1 MTYQSMTTAW
11 CVAILLLAV
20 TGANGL
26 YVLELVQV
34 AHRHGVSP
42 PPVATPN
49 REKLCSPNGASS
61 CTAIA
66 KRGVEQMTAMGAH
79 IRQLYSG
86 DAATFGSATWFQSPY
101 DVSAVSTRSIADPAT
116 VQAAAALLGGIY
128 AGENATIVPTII
140 STAPERD
147 ALLNVEAFPSSTITR
162 MINAKAFN
170 ATLESVVDE
179 QFPDASVVEAMG
191 AEVGLDAALCS
202 APATRMVCCQQLQK
216 LAVMYAAMGATDSA
230 PTVMANK
237 AKLDAVAAAY
247 FHFSQGYNASV
258 PQDVARG
265 SLGLPLARELLRNM
279 RAKMLPVGDANRN
292 TKITMQYAHRVPI
305 QTALGHDPSDATPLG
320 ETFLVDL
327 LRDDA
332 TNAYFV
338 RLRYAAATNGAP
350 AAAFFPF
357 RCLSAADVPTDAT
370 TADGVICPF
379 DDFTRFVESSSGTSA
394 AGAACYLDE
403 ETRKKFGCS
412 VEGAAPSPECARYRA
427 MCPAQACPGGQVY
440 DVRDDS
446 CKPRVVLSD
455 VISNGA
461 GVAVGIA
468 AVVLGFLL
476 SLFLM
481 HLCPMLCLTKGA
493 SEMHGDCPGN
503 VEVST
508 VPRQ

>member
-1 MTYQSMTTAW
+1 MTYQSMTIAW

-49 REKLCSPNGASS
+49 REKMCSPNGASS

-86 DAATFGSATWFQSPY
+86 DAATFGSATWFQPPY

-128 AGENATIVPTII
+128 ASESATIVPTII

-162 MINAKAFN
+162 MINAKSVQCGTGGGCGRAVPRRQCRGSHGRGGRPGCC
-170 ATLESVVDE
+170 TLFGARHEGVVLS
-179 QFPDASVVEAMG
+179 AAAEAG
-191 AEVGLDAALCS
+191 GD
-202 APATRMVCCQQLQK
+202 VCCGGSHRRRSHCDGEQGQAGCCCRRVLPRLAGLQRQRTPGCG
-216 LAVMYAAMGATDSA
+216 ARQPWTAACAR
-230 PTVMANK
+230 
-237 AKLDAVAAAY
+237 AA
-247 FHFSQGYNASV
+247 SQH
-258 PQDVARG
+258 
-265 SLGLPLARELLRNM
+265 ARED
-279 RAKMLPVGDANRN
+279 ATEGDANRN
-292 TKITMQYAHRVPI
+292 TKMMMQYATGVPI

-338 RLRYAAATNGAP
+338 RLRYAAAANDAP
-350 AAAFFPF
+350 GC
-357 RCLSAADVPTDAT
+357 RLLSVPLSQRGRR
-370 TADGVICPF
+370 ADGCHH
-379 DDFTRFVESSSGTSA
+379 
-394 AGAACYLDE
+394 
-403 ETRKKFGCS
+403 
-412 VEGAAPSPECARYRA
+412 
-427 MCPAQACPGGQVY
+427 GG
-440 DVRDDS
+440 RRHL
-446 CKPRVVLSD
+446 PLRR
-455 VISNGA
+455 
-461 GVAVGIA
+461 
-468 AVVLGFLL
+468 
-476 SLFLM
+476 
-481 HLCPMLCLTKGA
+481 LCPVC
-493 SEMHGDCPGN
+493 
-503 VEVST
+503 
-508 VPRQ
+508 

>member
-86 DAATFGSATWFQSPY
+86 DAATFGSATWFQPPY

-116 VQAAAALLGGIY
+116 LQAAAALLGGIY
-128 AGENATIVPTII
+128 ASENANIVPTII

-202 APATRMVCCQQLQK
+202 APATRMVCCQ
-216 LAVMYAAMGATDSA
+216 
-230 PTVMANK
+230 
-237 AKLDAVAAAY
+237 
-247 FHFSQGYNASV
+247 
-258 PQDVARG
+258 
-265 SLGLPLARELLRNM
+265 
-279 RAKMLPVGDANRN
+279 
-292 TKITMQYAHRVPI
+292 
-305 QTALGHDPSDATPLG
+305 
-320 ETFLVDL
+320 
-327 LRDDA
+327 
-332 TNAYFV
+332 
-338 RLRYAAATNGAP
+338 
-350 AAAFFPF
+350 
-357 RCLSAADVPTDAT
+357 RCRSW
-370 TADGVICPF
+370 
-379 DDFTRFVESSSGTSA
+379 R
-394 AGAACYLDE
+394 
-403 ETRKKFGCS
+403 
-412 VEGAAPSPECARYRA
+412 
-427 MCPAQACPGGQVY
+427 
-440 DVRDDS
+440 
-446 CKPRVVLSD
+446 
-455 VISNGA
+455 
-461 GVAVGIA
+461 
-468 AVVLGFLL
+468 
-476 SLFLM
+476 
-481 HLCPMLCLTKGA
+481 
-493 SEMHGDCPGN
+493 
-503 VEVST
+503 
-508 VPRQ
+508 